1 MDCNKKSY
9 SAYLLN
15 IIIEKLVTNT
25 NNWNLLKNSE
35 ELQLL
40 NQLDDEITKRG
51 YCENL
56 CKGCLDYYFYN
67 KIILDFIDGIKSI
80 NHKYEQIISK
90 ILKDIFKL
98 TKDDLLHPLDTL
110 VNMISNQNYII
121 KFLETNDMSHYKVYC
136 DKFEQLNNNMAVS
149 YYNHKQVELYDE
161 VLNNAPYDA
170 TNIRYSEVD
179 FNDINHI
186 FYIDQNFISK
196 FNNDENLK
204 KQINNIKIKE
214 NYKFVFSPY
223 LIEDGIKMNKVFL
236 KEYFEDISI
245 LTNNVQ
251 VIAIDNNLFYGIEE
265 IENTVDRVILWDK
278 ATRAAEQLKVYIKYS
293 NEYTYPL
300 FNISK
305 ENKIYQKINNDI
317 HSFFKNIFNE
327 DKNIQSALSGY
338 LLLKSSSFNLAQL
351 QLGIIETTDK
361 NDCINKIQELY
372 QLLDLINFKV
382 DKEEKKT
389 KSGYQDT
396 EHLKRAWLAN
406 YFITDDNNLI
416 ERGNF
421 IYKLLNIKTELIT
434 SKEFKLL
441 IRNHYKKDNKTQE
454 DEQV

>member
-1 MDCNKKSY
+1 MDCKKKSY
-9 SAYLLN
+9 STYLLN
-15 IIIEKLVTNT
+15 IIIGKLVANI

-35 ELQLL
+35 EIQLL
-40 NQLDDEITKRG
+40 NQLDEEIIKKDF
-51 YCENL
+51 CENL
-56 CKGCLDYYFYN
+56 CKGCLDYDSYN
-67 KIILDFIDGIKSI
+67 KIILDFTDGIKSI
-80 NHKYEQIISK
+80 NHKYKQIISK

-98 TKDDLLHPLDTL
+98 TKDDLLHPLDIL
-110 VNMISNQNYII
+110 VNMISNQDYII
-121 KFLETNDMSHYKVYC
+121 KFLETNDISHYKVYC
-136 DKFEQLNNNMAVS
+136 DEFEQLNNNMAAS
-149 YYNHKQVELYDE
+149 YYKHKQVELHDE
-161 VLNNAPYDA
+161 VFNNAPYGA
-170 TNIRYSEVD
+170 TTIRYSEVD

-196 FNNDENLK
+196 FNNDENLR
-204 KQINNIKIKE
+204 KQIKNIKIKE

-236 KEYFEDISI
+236 KEYFEDIFI

-251 VIAIDNNLFYGIEE
+251 IMAMDNNLFYGVED

-300 FNISK
+300 FNISN
-305 ENKIYQKINNDI
+305 ENKIYQKINTDI
-317 HSFFKNIFNE
+317 YSFFKNIFNE

-338 LLLKSSSFNLAQL
+338 LLLESSSFNLEQL
-351 QLGIIETTDK
+351 QLGIIETINI

-382 DKEEKKT
+382 DKEEKKI

-421 IYKLLNIKTELIT
+421 IYKLLNIKTKFIT

-441 IRNHYKKDNKTQE
+441 IHNPYKKDNKA
-454 DEQV
+454 